1 MSRDSFSA
9 RCHRHTN
16 QMRLYWDCQ
25 TVRISIRMLVG
36 RTERRTHA
44 GENERNRKQTS
55 EGKSR
60 RSGSGRRTDTAIF
73 FFFFHE
79 IFLALP
85 VLPRVNDDNPRA
97 CLHRWNRT
105 DGPVQNKVTITNDN
119 GRPQREEERRANGE
133 RSGKISRP
141 RNEKQ
146 KEERGSLRATS
157 SHVALT

>member
-1 MSRDSFSA
+1 MDCTETRDKKKKKKRKEEGRGERILEDVYVGSKDKSSGRGRRIPVSRDSFSA

-73 FFFFHE
+73 FFFSMKF
-79 IFLALP
+79 FSPSPSSLASTMTSREHVSIDGTEP
-85 VLPRVNDDNPRA
+85 TDRF
-97 CLHRWNRT
+97 RT
-105 DGPVQNKVTITNDN
+105 K
-119 GRPQREEERRANGE
+119 
-133 RSGKISRP
+133 
-141 RNEKQ
+141 
-146 KEERGSLRATS
+146 
-157 SHVALT
+157 